1 MCHVIKR
8 FAKANYKCVKDYN
21 LSKKLSYF
29 QYLDPNNVYG
39 WAMSQKL
46 PVNNFKWV
54 QDLDRFNAT
63 TIMNYNEY
71 CDKIYI
77 TEANVEYSKK

>member
-1 MCHVIKR
+1 MG
-8 FAKANYKCVKDYN
+8 
-21 LSKKLSYF
+21 
-29 QYLDPNNVYG
+29 NV
-39 WAMSQKL
+39 SEL

-71 CDKIYI
+71 SDKIYI
-77 TEANVEYSKK
+77 IEANVEYSKN

>member
-1 MCHVIKR
+1 MG
-8 FAKANYKCVKDYN
+8 
-21 LSKKLSYF
+21 
-29 QYLDPNNVYG
+29 NV
-39 WAMSQKL
+39 SEL

-71 CDKIYI
+71 SDKIYI
-77 TEANVEYSKK
+77 IEANVEYLKN